1 VPILITY
8 FIGSDYGKGK
18 RSRLIVV
25 TVFNLWSCGCDSME
39 RPVDRSIYENCD
51 LTDEEILERETK
63 LSAQKPDDAE
73 KERARIRR
81 AENFRF
87 KGGML

>member
-1 VPILITY
+1 MEKSTY
-8 FIGSDYGKGK
+8 EY
-18 RSRLIVV
+18 
-25 TVFNLWSCGCDSME
+25 
-39 RPVDRSIYENCD
+39 CD
-51 LTDEEILERETK
+51 LTDEEILEREAK
-63 LSAQKPDDAE
+63 VKAQEAEDAE